1 MHACMPPRDHGSVD
15 NSVCLHLVFTVTV
28 FSSVGALLAH
38 TPGRLMSAFGSFI
51 AKVKAG
57 GAQALLGAM
66 HHSGKFD
73 SALKNM
79 TVTSIDTGP

>member
-1 MHACMPPRDHGSVD
+1 
-15 NSVCLHLVFTVTV
+15 
-28 FSSVGALLAH
+28 
-38 TPGRLMSAFGSFI
+38 MSAFGSFI

-66 HHSGKFD
+66 QHSGKFD

>member
-1 MHACMPPRDHGSVD
+1 
-15 NSVCLHLVFTVTV
+15 
-28 FSSVGALLAH
+28 
-38 TPGRLMSAFGSFI
+38 MSAFGSFI

-79 TVTSIDTGP
+79 TVTSIDTGRPPPSPLLIAGKAQQLTPLSLCLQGWSARHFQ